1 LSRAGSASARAE
13 IGLEEVYAHMWRRL
27 VAISSFA
34 LATGLGLTS
43 LTEPSASLAA
53 SAASTDPP
61 SGLADQRLLVEQLQ
75 VATRVHREQQ
85 TDVAQAVAVA
95 VDADR
100 ARRATDAASA
110 ARAARAARATRVARP
125 APPSSG
131 PVDWKA
137 IIRRHPWDVGVAE
150 RIVSCESRGNPNARN
165 RSGATGLFQILGG
178 PLDPVANVARA
189 YDMYRARGWQPWST
203 SRSCW
208 A

>member
-1 LSRAGSASARAE
+1 
-13 IGLEEVYAHMWRRL
+13 MWRRL

-43 LTEPSASLAA
+43 LTEPSASLPA

-61 SGLADQRLLVEQLQ
+61 SGLAGQRVLVEQLQ
-75 VATRVHREQQ
+75 VATRVRREEQA
-85 TDVAQAVAVA
+85 DAHAQAVAVA
-95 VDADR
+95 ADAER
-100 ARRATDAASA
+100 ARAAAA
-110 ARAARAARATRVARP
+110 ARAAVAARAAAAARASRVSTRP

-137 IIRRHPWDVGVAE
+137 LVARYPWDIGVAE
-150 RIVSCESRGNPNARN
+150 RIVWCESRGNPNARN

-178 PLDPVANVARA
+178 PMDPVANVARA
-189 YDMYRARGWQPWST
+189 YDMYRTRGWQPWSS

>member
-1 LSRAGSASARAE
+1 
-13 IGLEEVYAHMWRRL
+13 MWRRL

-61 SGLADQRLLVEQLQ
+61 SPSGLVEQRVLVEQLQ
-75 VATRVHREQQ
+75 VATRVRREQVAEAQ
-85 TDVAQAVAVA
+85 AQAVAV
-95 VDADR
+95 DAER
-100 ARRATDAASA
+100 ARKAAADAAGA
-110 ARAARAARATRVARP
+110 ARAQRVTRVARVTPRP

-137 IIRRHPWDVGVAE
+137 IVARHPWDVGVAE
-150 RIVSCESRGNPNARN
+150 RIVWCESRGNPNARN
-165 RSGATGLFQILGG
+165 SSGAAGLFQILGG
-178 PLDPVANVARA
+178 PMDPVANVARA
-189 YDMYRARGWQPWST
+189 YDMYRTRGWQPWST

>member
-1 LSRAGSASARAE
+1 
-13 IGLEEVYAHMWRRL
+13 MWRRL

-53 SAASTDPP
+53 SAASNDPP
-61 SGLADQRLLVEQLQ
+61 SGLAGQRVLVEQLQ
-75 VATRVHREQQ
+75 VVTRVRREQQ
-85 TDVAQAVAVA
+85 TEARAQAIAST

-100 ARRATDAASA
+100 ARKAADAAQA
-110 ARAARAARATRVARP
+110 ARAARVVRTARP
-125 APPSSG
+125 TPPSSG

-137 IIRRHPWDVGVAE
+137 IVARHPWDVAVAE
-150 RIVSCESRGNPNARN
+150 RIVWCESRGNPNARN
-165 RSGATGLFQILGG
+165 SSGATGLFQILGG
-178 PLDPVANVARA
+178 SVDPVTNVARA

-203 SRSCW
+203 SRGCW

>member
-1 LSRAGSASARAE
+1 
-13 IGLEEVYAHMWRRL
+13 MWRRL

-61 SGLADQRLLVEQLQ
+61 SGLAGQRVLVEQLQ

-85 TDVAQAVAVA
+85 TDAAQAVAVA
-95 VDADR
+95 VDAQR
-100 ARRATDAASA
+100 ARKAAADAANA
-110 ARAARAARATRVARP
+110 ARSARVARAPARP

-137 IIRRHPWDVGVAE
+137 IVARHPWDVGVAQ
-150 RIVSCESRGNPNARN
+150 RIVWCESRGNPNARN

-178 PLDPVANVARA
+178 SLDPVANVATA
-189 YDMYRARGWQPWST
+189 YEMYRARGWQPWST

-208 A
+208 G